1 MLERII
7 EGMSSSAVKE
17 QMEGMS
23 SSAVKEPSRSDVK
36 EAGETINGID
46 VMSLQSRDVNL
57 ISGCS

>member
-36 EAGETINGID
+36 EAGETIK
-46 VMSLQSRDVNL
+46 
-57 ISGCS
+57 

>member
-1 MLERII
+1 M

-36 EAGETINGID
+36 EAGETIK
-46 VMSLQSRDVNL
+46 
-57 ISGCS
+57 